1 MAQGCS
7 YLSESYVAGSRSWEG
22 NPPVP
27 PRPAP
32 HHYHVDPSHHSLVLA
47 GCLTVADPGNCFFL
61 SSS

>member
-27 PRPAP
+27 PAP
-32 HHYHVDPSHHSLVLA
+32 PPTTTMWILHIIP
-47 GCLTVADPGNCFFL
+47 
-61 SSS
+61 